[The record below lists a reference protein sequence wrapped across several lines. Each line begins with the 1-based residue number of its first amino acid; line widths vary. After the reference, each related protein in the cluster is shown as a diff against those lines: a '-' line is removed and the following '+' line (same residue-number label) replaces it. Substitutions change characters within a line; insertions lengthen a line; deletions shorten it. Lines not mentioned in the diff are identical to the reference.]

1 MPVSRYFGHYVGQ
14 FYKIAGQ
21 LPPSGEAE
29 VVRHLFQEVVR
40 KALER
45 EFFGVLCNS
54 LSACAFTFVLF
65 SEDGQG
71 MALDQSDLL
80 VRMLACYGIE
90 TSREELEWFAESFW
104 SQSIAH
110 KLSLGW
116 LPPSAADYPQRV
128 FEVLSLSLGRPAAE
142 LRALMDELIAE
153 WKRQAAEV
161 LYRHGQPVPNGWW

>member
-14 FYKIAGQ
+14 FYKIGGR
-21 LPPSGEAE
+21 LPPAGDGQA
-29 VVRHLFQEVVR
+29 VRRLFQEVVR

-65 SEDGQG
+65 SEEGQG
-71 MALDQSDLL
+71 VALDGSDLL
-80 VRMLACYGIE
+80 VRTLACYGLE
-90 TSREELEWFAESFW
+90 TDREELAWYAESFW
-104 SQSIAH
+104 SRSIAH

-116 LPPSAADYPQRV
+116 LPPSAAGYPHRV

-142 LRALMDELIAE
+142 LCSLMDELIAE

-161 LYRHGQPVPNGWW
+161 LYRHGHPVPGDWW